1 MFSSGKVLSLNSMA
15 FTLLAL
21 GVLTFAACSGSYPPT
36 PTAAQSVQTPC
47 TLTYAAGTPSYVF
60 AVGQFGSAQGGVL
73 ADGDCYGVGQSIN
86 PPLPGGLQFSVD
98 RGGRR
103 WQISGTPTETA
114 DTTRYTIQAKATI
127 GSGPATQDTSR
138 SIELRVEP

>member
-1 MFSSGKVLSLNSMA
+1 MSKLMLVLLTIVA
-15 FTLLAL
+15 IAL
-21 GVLTFAACSGSYPPT
+21 IGCGEEPSRVENLPHPG
-36 PTAAQSVQTPC
+36 C

-60 AVGQFGSAQGGVL
+60 IAGQFGSAQGGVL
-73 ADGDCYGVGQSIN
+73 ADGDCYGVGQSIS
-86 PPLPGGLQFSVD
+86 PPLPGGLEFSVD

-103 WQISGTPTETA
+103 WKISGTPTETA
-114 DTTRYTIQAKATI
+114 DANRYTIQAKATI